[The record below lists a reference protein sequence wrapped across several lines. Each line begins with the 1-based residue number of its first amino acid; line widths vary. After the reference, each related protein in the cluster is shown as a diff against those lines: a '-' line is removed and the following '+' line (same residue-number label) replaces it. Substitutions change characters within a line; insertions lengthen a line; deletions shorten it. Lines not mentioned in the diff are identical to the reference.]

1 MFLHKLGDQV
11 LHQLVNK
18 ALELPLA
25 SHLIQVVW
33 GLHKLP
39 FEHLLAQMF
48 LQVFTE
54 ND

>member
-1 MFLHKLGDQV
+1 MLLHELGDQV
-11 LHQLVNK
+11 QHQFVNK

-39 FEHLLAQMF
+39 FEHLIAQIF
-48 LQVFTE
+48 LQIFTE